1 MATASSTE
9 TEKLAP
15 LDARRP
21 GSFTMYRS
29 ERKLDLE
36 QIAFAAE
43 CILLG
48 ALDMIEGGLPTS
60 IDWADR
66 QQWAN
71 RIVEEPLEL
80 SPYERGA
87 LEAAGEALSIL
98 YAQLTGDG
106 ICCYEALEH
115 LADGFDAAVERM
127 MRDPGTIKDKPSSRR
142 STASG
147 RSTCNSALRTSCLV
161 IPTAVG
167 TPWRLPASFCREV
180 IHAERLRPE
189 LFRGRN
195 SQ

>member
-87 LEAAGEALSIL
+87 LEAAGEALGIL

-106 ICCYEALEH
+106 ICCYEALEP

-127 MRDPGTIKDKPSSRR
+127 VRESWHDQGQAVEQAVDRERQEHVQFRSADVVPGYPDCRR
-142 STASG
+142 HAVAFARKLLSG
-147 RSTCNSALRTSCLV
+147 GDSC
-161 IPTAVG
+161 
-167 TPWRLPASFCREV
+167 
-180 IHAERLRPE
+180 
-189 LFRGRN
+189 
-195 SQ
+195 